1 MESLNAQ
8 RSSQRSVDYQ
18 LPARFTRLS
27 DSHPGSDEV
36 MREAMSD
43 VYAGEHQPN
52 LRRLRVAIVNDYE
65 VVVAGV
71 LAMLTPYSRQ
81 VSVVE
86 LDVEEDPAQV
96 VDVAL
101 FDTYG
106 RPGLGLGRVRSP
118 VRSHH
123 VGAVVVYTWNMTEAA
138 RKAAY
143 DAGANAV
150 IAKSLPAQQLVAS
163 LQAVA
168 GGQTVDTGRF
178 RTTKAGSWPGAHW
191 GLSARESETLALVAT
206 GMPNREIAEAMFVSE
221 NTVRTHLKSI
231 FRKLGVSNRSQ
242 ALARMF
248 ADPTFTVRHGD
259 GGAEVS
265 RGA

>member
-1 MESLNAQ
+1 
-8 RSSQRSVDYQ
+8 VDHQ
-18 LPARFTRLS
+18 VLTRLS
-27 DSHPGSDEV
+27 DSSPGIDESMLETTSDDRAGA
-36 MREAMSD
+36 REDQS
-43 VYAGEHQPN
+43 G
-52 LRRLRVAIVNDYE
+52 LRPLRVAIVNDYE

-71 LAMLTPYSRQ
+71 QGMLSPYPSQ

-86 LDVEEDPAQV
+86 LDVDENPAQA

-106 RPGLGLGRVRSP
+106 QPGLGLRRVRSLA
-118 VRSHH
+118 RSNH
-123 VGAVVVYTWNMTEAA
+123 VGAVAVFTWNMTEAA

-143 DAGANAV
+143 DAGAAAV
-150 IAKSLPAQQLVAS
+150 IAKTVPARQLVLS

-168 GGQTVDTGRF
+168 GGQTVDSGRF
-178 RTTKAGSWPGAHW
+178 RAAKAGSWPGAHW

-206 GMPNREIAEAMFVSE
+206 GMPNRAIAGAMFVSE

-231 FRKLGVSNRSQ
+231 FRKLDVSNRSQ
-242 ALARMF
+242 ALARAF
-248 ADPTFTVRHGD
+248 ADPTFAVRHRD
-259 GGAEVS
+259 GGEVVP

>member
-1 MESLNAQ
+1 
-8 RSSQRSVDYQ
+8 
-18 LPARFTRLS
+18 
-27 DSHPGSDEV
+27 
-36 MREAMSD
+36 
-43 VYAGEHQPN
+43 
-52 LRRLRVAIVNDYE
+52 VAIVNDYE

-71 LAMLTPYSRQ
+71 QGMLSPYAHQ

-86 LDVEEDPAQV
+86 LDVQEDPTQA

-106 RPGLGLGRVRSP
+106 QPGLGLGRVRSLA
-118 VRSHH
+118 RSHH
-123 VGAVVVYTWNMTEAA
+123 VGAVAVYTWNMTETARQAA
-138 RKAAY
+138 H
-143 DAGANAV
+143 DAGASAV
-150 IAKSLPAQQLVAS
+150 LAKTLPARQLVAS

-168 GGQTVDTGRF
+168 GGQTVETGRF
-178 RTTKAGSWPGAHW
+178 RPAKTGSWPGVHW

-206 GMPNREIAEAMFVSE
+206 GMPNRAIAAAMFVSE

-242 ALARMF
+242 ALARAF
-248 ADPTFTVRHGD
+248 ADPTFAVRHGEDGGRGD
-259 GGAEVS
+259 GGAPVS